1 MEKFDQNDL
10 TIDAD
15 KDKIVNE
22 LKIEIASLKKENK
35 ELNEKID
42 ELKYSIN
49 KYYNGK
55 TLEQELSHVHIIDA
69 INCIYC

>member
-35 ELNEKID
+35 L
-42 ELKYSIN
+42 
-49 KYYNGK
+49 
-55 TLEQELSHVHIIDA
+55 LSHMLLKQQSPCLPSITR
-69 INCIYC
+69 